1 MISCGFINA
10 VLFILLIF
18 SLKEAFFIKAVKK
31 WTIHQ
36 YRQKIKEKKKIEKN
50 ILSKGQNKTFQMR
63 FKSQSVNNLFFH
75 SLFKLAPSRT
85 KPFTKFDVSL
95 KIVKIRKS
103 FTSANLLQKAG
114 TEEKILKSI
123 NSTGLLLQK
132 NNDRKKIQ
140 TVHIKKNNFM
150 GKGTQSPNFPKDQ
163 DKINHNKTNTIGHV
177 TLEPI
182 HYFKNNVQSGGFKEK
197 QPNHRNCREAEEW
210 QNIMSFKSLDE
221 PFNVVN
227 DGFMEQISEEFKS
240 FDENEEKFLDVILHF
255 QQRTAEN

>member
-50 ILSKGQNKTFQMR
+50 ILSKGHNKTFQMR

-75 SLFKLAPSRT
+75 SLFKLAPPKP
-85 KPFTKFDVSL
+85 KPFTKFDVSAH
-95 KIVKIRKS
+95 IVKISKS

-114 TEEKILKSI
+114 TEEKILKSV

-132 NNDRKKIQ
+132 NNDRKKVQ
-140 TVHIKKNNFM
+140 TVHIKKNNFV
-150 GKGTQSPNFPKDQ
+150 GKGTQSPNFPKDH
-163 DKINHNKTNTIGHV
+163 DKINHNKNNFGGNV

-182 HYFKNNVQSGGFKEK
+182 HYFKNNVQSGFQEKELN
-197 QPNHRNCREAEEW
+197 QRNGKEAEEW

-227 DGFMEQISEEFKS
+227 DGFMEKIGEEFKS
-240 FDENEEKFLDVILHF
+240 FDENEERFLDVILHF
-255 QQRTAEN
+255 QQRRVDN